1 MSTLVIIPNC
11 DYATFEAIRDEILD
25 KQPFALMNDIYASK
39 RFEAHFF
46 FHDIKY
52 IPDELKPY
60 IMHVPIKDVCD
71 FSNIRLPEV
80 K

>member
-1 MSTLVIIPNC
+1 MATLIVIPNC
-11 DYATFEAIRDEILD
+11 DYATFEAIRDELLE
-25 KQPFALMNDIYASK
+25 KQPFGLMSNTYASK

-46 FHDIKY
+46 FHDERY
-52 IPDELKPY
+52 IPKELMEYKAIFMNKGIY
-60 IMHVPIKDVCD
+60 D